1 MTNSVENFIAAR
13 KLQATLDSMQF
24 PAASLLKLYSIANK
38 KDVYCNHFAGFKL
51 LTEWLAPIDTSAIAL
66 EDATT
71 VDSLLINYEVTRIA
85 AQLNV
90 NANSLTRFIHRRI
103 AC

>member
-1 MTNSVENFIAAR
+1 MNRVENFIAAR
-13 KLQATLDSMQF
+13 KEQALIDAKLF
-24 PAASLLKLYSIANK
+24 PAESLLKLYSIANK
-38 KDVYCNHFAGFKL
+38 KDVYCNHFEGFKL
-51 LTEWLAPIDTSAIAL
+51 LTDWLAPIDTSAIAL

-71 VDSLLINYEVTRIA
+71 VDSLLINYEVTVIA
-85 AQLNV
+85 TQLNV